1 MQGVVKSDGMD
12 KTVVVTV
19 QRLVKHPRVKKYIRR
34 NSRFMAHDAHN
45 EARVGDTVEIEE
57 TGTGLPILLTGCS
70 PLRFKAFCSHFART
84 LPVNRARCFTHNAGR
99 RLAPWRG
106 PLG

>member
-1 MQGVVKSDGMD
+1 MSERLRFGQLHGRKPNMKKRMQGVVKSDGMD
-12 KTVVVTV
+12 KTIVVTV

-57 TGTGLPILLTGCS
+57 TR
-70 PLRFKAFCSHFART
+70 PLSRFSLSAVAS
-84 LPVNRARCFTHNAGR
+84 
-99 RLAPWRG
+99 
-106 PLG
+106 

>member
-1 MQGVVKSDGMD
+1 MKKRMQGVVKSDGMD
-12 KTVVVTV
+12 KTIVVTV

-57 TGTGLPILLTGCS
+57 TRPLSRHKCWRLVRIVRRAPGVVVEAREQNLP
-70 PLRFKAFCSHFART
+70 A
-84 LPVNRARCFTHNAGR
+84 
-99 RLAPWRG
+99 
-106 PLG
+106 